1 MAALGAGQGRGSARA
16 RETVR
21 RLRLNIED
29 GTWPIG
35 SQIPVEADLVE
46 MLGVGRS
53 TLREAI
59 RSLANLGM
67 LEPAPGRGTFV
78 RSRNPVSLVLA
89 EFLSQHRAEDVLG
102 VRAALEVQAA
112 GEAAA
117 RRTSADLERLE
128 LALERAAVAE
138 AGGHE
143 AASRRAPG
151 EFHSL
156 IVEAADNALAREL
169 YVGLRDGMRAA
180 LESRA
185 ICHAIDHD
193 ERERDHA
200 ELVAA
205 ISAGDVEAARA
216 LMADHVRR
224 DLAVVRTD

>member
-1 MAALGAGQGRGSARA
+1 MAARTAGRSQGSARA

-35 SQIPVEADLVE
+35 SKIPVESELVE
-46 MLGVGRS
+46 ELGVGRS

-59 RSLANLGM
+59 RTLANLGM

-89 EFLSQHRAEDVLG
+89 DFLSQHRAEDVLG

-117 RRTSADLERLE
+117 RRTPEDLERLE
-128 LALERAAVAE
+128 RALERAARA
-138 AGGHE
+138 AGGNS
-143 AASRRAPG
+143 AATRRAPG

-156 IVEAADNALAREL
+156 VVEVAGNALASEL

-180 LESRA
+180 LEGRA
-185 ICHAIDHD
+185 ICHAIDD
-193 ERERDHA
+193 EEREGDHA

-205 ISAGDVEAARA
+205 IAAGDVEGARA

-224 DLAVVRTD
+224 DLAVVPRE